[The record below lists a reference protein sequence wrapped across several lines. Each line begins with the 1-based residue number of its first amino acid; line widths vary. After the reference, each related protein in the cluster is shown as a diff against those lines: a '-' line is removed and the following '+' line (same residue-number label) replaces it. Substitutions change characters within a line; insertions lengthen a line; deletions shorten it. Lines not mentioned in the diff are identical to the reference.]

1 MTAERLLVLDAQLSG
16 IAGDMLVGALLDLG
30 ADFAALETA
39 LGAVGVSSV
48 SVEEV
53 TRGVIRARHF
63 HVHVAE
69 HDHDHVHDHEHS
81 WKHIRA
87 RIECAP
93 LTDRARACAL
103 KIFSRLAEVEGR
115 IHGVAPH
122 DVTFHEVGA
131 IDSIADI
138 VGAAVC
144 LDQLDVDSIYLLG
157 PVALGG
163 GLVKTAHGLLPVPAP
178 ATVALLD
185 GFAVRP
191 GSFAEGELTTPTGAA
206 IVAALASTELAPA
219 FSLGAVG
226 YGAGTR
232 NPADRPNVVRAILGT
247 RAAASAQ
254 AIVVLESNLD
264 DLPGEQ
270 VPLLVDALLQA
281 GALDAF
287 VAPVLMKKGRPGFF
301 VQALAEAGA
310 ADAVAECF
318 LRHGSTFGV
327 RRVEA
332 RRDVLDRWHERVDTP
347 WGPVRVK
354 IGARKGEVLQ
364 VAPELE
370 DVKAVATASGRSA
383 GEFHRAALAAWSSRT
398 ESMRTGPARGKT

>member
-1 MTAERLLVLDAQLSG
+1 MSAERLLVLDAQLSG
-16 IAGDMLVGALLDLG
+16 IAGDMLVAALLDLG
-30 ADFAALETA
+30 ADFTALEKA
-39 LGAVGVSSV
+39 LASVGVSRI

-53 TRGVIRARHF
+53 TRSTIRAKHF
-63 HVHVAE
+63 HLPADAQH
-69 HDHDHVHDHEHS
+69 HDRS
-81 WKHIRA
+81 WRDIRA
-87 RIECAP
+87 LISAAP
-93 LTDRARACAL
+93 LSDRARSYAL
-103 KIFSRLAEVEGR
+103 SIFSRLADEEAR
-115 IHGVAPH
+115 IHRVATD

-131 IDSIADI
+131 LDSIADI
-138 VGAAVC
+138 VGVAGC
-144 LDQLDVDSIYLLG
+144 LDQLDVGAIFLLG

-178 ATVALLD
+178 ATVALLE
-185 GFAVRP
+185 GFPVRP
-191 GSFAEGELTTPTGAA
+191 GSFADGELTTPTGAA
-206 IVAALASTELAPA
+206 IVKALATAEPAPA
-219 FSLGAVG
+219 FSLSAVG

-232 NPADRPNVVRAILGT
+232 DPADRPNVVRAILGT

-264 DLPGEQ
+264 DLTGEQ

-301 VQALAEAGA
+301 VQALAETGS

-332 RRDVLDRWHERVDTP
+332 RRDVLDRWHEEVLTP

-354 IGARKGEVLQ
+354 IGARRGEVLQ

-383 GEFHRAALAAWSSRT
+383 GEVHRAALAAWT
-398 ESMRTGPARGKT
+398 ARGST

>member
-30 ADFAALETA
+30 ADFAALERA
-39 LGAVGVSSV
+39 LASVGVSHV
-48 SVEEV
+48 SVEDV
-53 TRGVIRARHF
+53 TRSSIRARHF
-63 HVHVAE
+63 HVHEHDHA
-69 HDHDHVHDHEHS
+69 HDHDHDHDHGHDHEHA

-87 RIECAP
+87 RIDGAS
-93 LTDRARACAL
+93 LTDRARTCAL
-103 KIFSRLAEVEGR
+103 TIFSRLAEVEGR
-115 IHGVAPH
+115 IHGVAPD

-144 LDQLDVDSIYLLG
+144 LDQLDVDAIYLLG

-178 ATVALLD
+178 ATVALLE
-185 GFAVRP
+185 GFPVRP
-191 GSFAEGELTTPTGAA
+191 GSFADGELTTPTGAA
-206 IVAALASTELAPA
+206 IVSALASGDRAPA
-219 FSLGAVG
+219 FSLDAVG

-254 AIVVLESNLD
+254 EIVVLESNLD
-264 DLPGEQ
+264 DVTGEQ
-270 VPLLVDALLQA
+270 VPILLDALLQA

-332 RRDVLDRWHERVDTP
+332 RRDVLDRWHERVVTP

-383 GEFHRAALAAWSSRT
+383 GEVHRAALAAWA
-398 ESMRTGPARGKT
+398 ARGPT

>member
-1 MTAERLLVLDAQLSG
+1 MTVERLLVLDAQLSG

-30 ADFAALETA
+30 ADFATLETA
-39 LGAVGVSSV
+39 LASVGVSHV

-53 TRGVIRARHF
+53 TRGAIRARHF
-63 HVHVAE
+63 HVHE
-69 HDHDHVHDHEHS
+69 HEHEHVHEHEHAHAHA
-81 WKHIRA
+81 WRAIRSQ
-87 RIECAP
+87 IERAP
-93 LTDRARACAL
+93 LTDRARARAL
-103 KIFSRLAEVEGR
+103 AIFSRLAEVEGR
-115 IHGVAPH
+115 IHGVAPD

-131 IDSIADI
+131 IDSVADI

-144 LDQLDVDSIYLLG
+144 LDQLDVESVFLLG
-157 PVALGG
+157 PVAVGG

-178 ATVALLD
+178 ATVALLE

-191 GSFAEGELTTPTGAA
+191 GSFADGELTTPTGAA
-206 IVAALASTELAPA
+206 IVAALATAEPVPA

-232 NPADRPNVVRAILGT
+232 NPAARPNVVRAILGT

-264 DLPGEQ
+264 DLTGEQ

-332 RRDVLDRWHERVDTP
+332 RRDVLDRWHERVVTP

-364 VAPELE
+364 VAPEFE
-370 DVKAVATASGRSA
+370 DVKAVATASGRSV
-383 GEFHRAALAAWSSRT
+383 GEVHRAALAAWSGRT
-398 ESMRTGPARGKT
+398 ETARGTT

>member
-1 MTAERLLVLDAQLSG
+1 VTAERLLVLDAQLSG

-30 ADFAALETA
+30 ADFSALETA
-39 LGAVGVSSV
+39 LAGVGVSQV

-53 TRGVIRARHF
+53 TRGAIRARHF
-63 HVHVAE
+63 HVHE
-69 HDHDHVHDHEHS
+69 HEHEPRS
-81 WKHIRA
+81 TTHEHEHEHAWKAIRST
-87 RIECAP
+87 IERAP
-93 LTDRARACAL
+93 LTDRARSCAL
-103 KIFSRLAEVEGR
+103 RIFTRLADVEGR
-115 IHGVAPH
+115 IHGVAPD

-131 IDSIADI
+131 LDSIADI

-144 LDQLDVDSIYLLG
+144 LDQLDVESVHLLG

-163 GLVKTAHGLLPVPAP
+163 GLVKTAHGMLPVPAP
-178 ATVALLD
+178 ATVALLE
-185 GFAVRP
+185 GFPVRP
-191 GSFAEGELTTPTGAA
+191 GSFADGELTTPTGAA
-206 IVAALASTELAPA
+206 IVAALATAEPVPA

-264 DLPGEQ
+264 DLTGEQ
-270 VPLLVDALLQA
+270 VPLLIDALLQA

-301 VQALAEAGA
+301 VQALADAGA

-332 RRDVLDRWHERVDTP
+332 RRDVLDRWHERVVTP

-370 DVKAVATASGRSA
+370 DVKAVATAAGRSV
-383 GEFHRAALAAWSSRT
+383 GEVHRAALAAWSYRT
-398 ESMRTGPARGKT
+398 ETARGTP